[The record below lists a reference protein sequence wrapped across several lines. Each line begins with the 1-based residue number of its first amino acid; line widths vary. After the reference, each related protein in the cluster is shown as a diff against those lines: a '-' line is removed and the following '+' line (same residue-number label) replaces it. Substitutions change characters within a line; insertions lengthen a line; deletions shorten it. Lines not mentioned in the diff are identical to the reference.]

1 MMEYKGYLA
10 TVEYD
15 DSVGLLHGEV
25 INAASYPIVT
35 FEASSVE
42 ELKREFRISID
53 DYLAWCKED
62 GVEPQRPFYGKLNL
76 RLGTDLH
83 RRVAVS
89 AARNGVSIN
98 SWIKDTLERMA
109 DPCSAA
115 PLGREQ
121 FAEGPKT
128 REKVDAL

>member
-25 INAASYPIVT
+25 INAAPYPIVT
-35 FEASSVE
+35 FEGASVE
-42 ELKREFRISID
+42 ELKREFRVSID
-53 DYLAWCKED
+53 DYLAWCEED
-62 GVEPQRPFYGKLNL
+62 GVEPQRPFSGKLNL

-89 AARNGVSIN
+89 AARKGVSIN
-98 SWIKDTLERMA
+98 SWIKDALEREVE
-109 DPCSAA
+109 PSSSSR
-115 PLGREQ
+115 LEGVGR
-121 FAEGPKT
+121 GT
-128 REKVDAL
+128 